1 MTYLNTS
8 ESADS
13 QKFSTALSP
22 SLSVSLFLPF
32 SLPLPPSISL
42 PLFLPPSLINDNYKS
57 PWLNFP
63 CAFLY
68 YPIWNNIS
76 VNLVIFM
83 IDLSSG
89 PRHLFPKLSRG
100 LHAEGSLLSP
110 SLGISQDRRKVL
122 TPRLLSP
129 FIRVS
134 ELHHSSTSPSAQSW
148 CSHSLICNAPE
159 RIPQWTSCT
168 DTWVSETVFQQAQ
181 PPALA
186 LWYPLLTNWPC
197 LVCAGIYCW

>member
-1 MTYLNTS
+1 M
-8 ESADS
+8 
-13 QKFSTALSP
+13 
-22 SLSVSLFLPF
+22 
-32 SLPLPPSISL
+32 
-42 PLFLPPSLINDNYKS
+42 
-57 PWLNFP
+57 
-63 CAFLY
+63 
-68 YPIWNNIS
+68 
-76 VNLVIFM
+76 NLVKQTQISEQFCAPYSIREFCRLGKFCITSCLQESLCWGIPSNVASWACM
-83 IDLSSG
+83 DLSSG

-110 SLGISQDRRKVL
+110 SPGISQDRRKVL

-134 ELHHSSTSPSAQSW
+134 ELHHSSTSPSAQSR